1 MTRRIAICLAVTLL
15 CLPVCAQAPADWI
28 AVSNKYTNQLLAT
41 VARRHSGVD
50 GQESFN
56 RWVED
61 MELNDPAKFLPRL
74 RNVVDVLVQ
83 DEWWFDR
90 DALQA
95 ALPAD

>member
-1 MTRRIAICLAVTLL
+1 
-15 CLPVCAQAPADWI
+15 
-28 AVSNKYTNQLLAT
+28 
-41 VARRHSGVD
+41 
-50 GQESFN
+50 
-56 RWVED
+56 
-61 MELNDPAKFLPRL
+61 MELNDPAAFLPRL